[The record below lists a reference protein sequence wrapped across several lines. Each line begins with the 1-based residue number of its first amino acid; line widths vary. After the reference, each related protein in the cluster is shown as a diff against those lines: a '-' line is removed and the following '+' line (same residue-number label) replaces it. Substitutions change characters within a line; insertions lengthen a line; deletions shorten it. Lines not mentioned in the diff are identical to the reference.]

1 MNLQQIKAIEN
12 CLIKNVLLT
21 CWNIADAMDGRD
33 VYGCD
38 LHHEIFN
45 REYYTT
51 WIPQTEADTDDL
63 GVWDCI
69 KLVHTYEKWNFGE
82 FNTKIEPYP
91 VANMVNY
98 ILGYHLLGKSEHL
111 TKSDAWDNYLTE
123 EDLEVIQSELRAY
136 IEGLSDWIDFWEEV
150 CREYKD

>member
-1 MNLQQIKAIEN
+1 MDLQQIESIEN
-12 CLIKNVLLT
+12 CLIKNVLAT

-38 LHHEIFN
+38 LHHELFN

-63 GVWDCI
+63 GVWGCI
-69 KLVHTYEKWNFGE
+69 NLVVNYEERHFGE
-82 FNTKIEPYP
+82 VSTEMSAFK

-98 ILGYHLLGKSEHL
+98 ILGDHLLGKSEHL
-111 TKSDAWDNYLTE
+111 KNEAWDEYLTAD
-123 EDLEVIQSELRAY
+123 DLAIIQKELRAY
-136 IEGLSDWIDFWEEV
+136 IEGLTDWRQFWDEV

>member
-1 MNLQQIKAIEN
+1 
-12 CLIKNVLLT
+12 
-21 CWNIADAMDGRD
+21 MDGRD

-38 LHHEIFN
+38 LHHELFN

-63 GVWDCI
+63 GVWGCI
-69 KLVHTYEKWNFGE
+69 NLVVNYEERHFGE
-82 FNTKIEPYP
+82 VSTEMSAFK

-98 ILGYHLLGKSEHL
+98 ILGERLLFKSSYLQNE
-111 TKSDAWDNYLTE
+111 AWDEYLTAD
-123 EDLEVIQSELRAY
+123 DLAIIQKELRAY

>member
-1 MNLQQIKAIEN
+1 MDLQQIESIEN
-12 CLIKNVLLT
+12 NLIKNVIAT
-21 CWNIADAMDGRD
+21 CWNIAEEVAEGE

-38 LHHEIFN
+38 LHHELFN
-45 REYYTT
+45 SDHYTT

-69 KLVHTYEKWNFGE
+69 KLVHTYEKRHFGE
-82 FNTKIEPYP
+82 VSTEMSAFK

-98 ILGYHLLGKSEHL
+98 ILGEHLLFKSSYLQNE
-111 TKSDAWDNYLTE
+111 AWDEYLTAD
-123 EDLEVIQSELRAY
+123 DLAIIQKELRAY

-150 CREYKD
+150 RDEDV